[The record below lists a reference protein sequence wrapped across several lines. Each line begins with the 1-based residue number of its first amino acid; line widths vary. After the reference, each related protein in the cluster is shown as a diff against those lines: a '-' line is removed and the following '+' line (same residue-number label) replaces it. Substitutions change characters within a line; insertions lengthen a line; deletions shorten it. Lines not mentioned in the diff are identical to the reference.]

1 MSFMAAGPPDENG
14 DPSFPVMHDL
24 NERAADLATGAE
36 VVFVLEQGG
45 DALHFIGQSGS
56 NF

>member
-1 MSFMAAGPPDENG
+1 
-14 DPSFPVMHDL
+14 MHDL

-36 VVFVLEQGG
+36 VVFVVKQGG